1 MRKNFSETLL
11 DLLTTVEQLRTSE
24 TLNSQQQDSLE
35 SIQSLGENLGK
46 YFDNAEREI
55 SSLKQRLK
63 QLYQSNQYIDAGNE
77 NEIDTLLALMF
88 ARLRQSITIDEL
100 LETVVFE
107 IHQLLQS
114 DHVIAYQL
122 SDQSLESNHPFV
134 EYEVVNDPLRSL
146 LGRRLP
152 TVYTDPDWLGHYQ
165 SCLSQVINDINLP
178 NIDPKLKESLIPLDV
193 QSAIAIAIPSGK
205 KLWGL
210 LIIHKYDIPR
220 DWQPWEIELLEKLGT
235 QLAISIHQMQLLVK
249 SDSIRL
255 ERDQIIAR
263 LHYSQLHDSLTGL
276 PNRDSFMDSL
286 NLAFARLQTTS
297 NRNFAILFIDC
308 DRFQAINDNF
318 GISTGDQLLKEIS
331 QRLSVYRKINVSLA
345 RVDSDEFA
353 ILVENIDDQ
362 ELIIKLAESIIDS
375 IKQPFNIND
384 HQIFTSVSIGIAIS
398 DLEYIYANEVLRD
411 ANIAMHYSRRL
422 GRGKYA
428 LFSTSMSQGAKV
440 RWQLE
445 NDLRHALERQEFHLV
460 YQPIVSLHQHQLTGF
475 EVLLRWVHPLQGLI
489 SPQEFLA
496 IAEETGDIV
505 EIGYW
510 VLQTACKQLQQWQQR
525 FPHIPTLTLGVNVS
539 TLQVVQSDFVERIQ
553 EIISE
558 RHISPNLIKLEI
570 TESILMENIEI
581 SSQKLEQLREVGVQ
595 VYIDDFGTGF
605 SSFSYLKNLPIDVLK
620 IDRSFTN
627 KVSTDIKSQRIIQSI
642 LRLANS
648 LGMGIVVEGVETSEE
663 LDYFESLGGSSIE
676 VQGYFI
682 SHPLDTEKATQW
694 IQTTI

>member
-178 NIDPKLKESLIPLDV
+178 NIDPKIKESLIPLDV

-210 LIIHKYDIPR
+210 LIIHKYDIAR
-220 DWQPWEIELLEKLGT
+220 DWQPWEVELLEKLGT

-398 DLEYIYANEVLRD
+398 DL
-411 ANIAMHYSRRL
+411 
-422 GRGKYA
+422 
-428 LFSTSMSQGAKV
+428 
-440 RWQLE
+440 
-445 NDLRHALERQEFHLV
+445 
-460 YQPIVSLHQHQLTGF
+460 
-475 EVLLRWVHPLQGLI
+475 
-489 SPQEFLA
+489 
-496 IAEETGDIV
+496 
-505 EIGYW
+505 
-510 VLQTACKQLQQWQQR
+510 
-525 FPHIPTLTLGVNVS
+525 
-539 TLQVVQSDFVERIQ
+539 
-553 EIISE
+553 
-558 RHISPNLIKLEI
+558 
-570 TESILMENIEI
+570 
-581 SSQKLEQLREVGVQ
+581 
-595 VYIDDFGTGF
+595 
-605 SSFSYLKNLPIDVLK
+605 
-620 IDRSFTN
+620 
-627 KVSTDIKSQRIIQSI
+627 
-642 LRLANS
+642 
-648 LGMGIVVEGVETSEE
+648 
-663 LDYFESLGGSSIE
+663 
-676 VQGYFI
+676 
-682 SHPLDTEKATQW
+682 
-694 IQTTI
+694 